1 MLFLDTRFGVKHSH
15 TGQFHCDLCGAIIG
29 KSNELPYGLK
39 QKQLE
44 KSYKGHEAAMKKAWK
59 KHGADGVEKILPP
72 KLAKM
77 YLTQVMANSRSQA
90 RKKNTSSL
98 VRHFTTLH
106 TDDPRSKA
114 MIERALSKKTTEPSS
129 GIDEVINIPGYGH
142 YVMQVDIDGYLSH
155 EHLATGDYVGSK
167 LYPLLELTLIP
178 LADGAHLIFTATT
191 AFETDTNSDFV
202 LEGLAEFSEEEEF
215 FESYTVNDEGFE
227 LYVGGSRVGKIV
239 FDFDKFSEWTVEG
252 ESTIQGS
259 AMWLILFDKDPL
271 MELMA

>member
-39 QKQLE
+39 QKQLD

-59 KHGADGVEKILPP
+59 KHGADGVKNILPP
-72 KLAKM
+72 KLAKV
-77 YLTQVMANSRSQA
+77 YHTQIMANSRAQA
-90 RKKNTSSL
+90 RKKNTSAL

-114 MIERALSKKTTEPSS
+114 MIERALAKKEKADSKYV
-129 GIDEVINIPGYGH
+129 EVINIPGYGH
-142 YVMQVDIDGYLSH
+142 YVMQVDREG
-155 EHLATGDYVGSK
+155 
-167 LYPLLELTLIP
+167 YPLLELTLIP

-191 AFETDTNSDFV
+191 AFESDTNSDFI
-202 LEGLAEFSEEEEF
+202 LEGLDEFSEEEEF
-215 FESYTVNDEGFE
+215 FESYTVTEEGFE
-227 LYVGGSRVGKIV
+227 LYVGGSRVGQIV
-239 FDFDKFSEWTVEG
+239 FDFEKFSDWTVDG
-252 ESTIQGS
+252 DSTIQGS